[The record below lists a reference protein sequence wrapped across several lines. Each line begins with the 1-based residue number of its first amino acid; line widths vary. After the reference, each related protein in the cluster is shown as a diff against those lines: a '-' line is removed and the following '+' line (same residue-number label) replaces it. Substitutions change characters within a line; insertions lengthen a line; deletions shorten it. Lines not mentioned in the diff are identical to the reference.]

1 MVWTFG
7 RGPHRLEIQ
16 REDTS
21 DGALLVVS
29 GGDAPG
35 STLFPN
41 IAALIRYQTQFEAA
55 LLDAGW
61 SLVAFAPERRSHVE
75 RRAARR
81 DTFDRRRWWTD
92 PAFRNRPPE

>member
-1 MVWTFG
+1 MLWTFG

-16 REDTS
+16 REETS

-61 SLVAFAPERRSHVE
+61 SLIAFAPERRSAE
-75 RRAARR
+75 GRGASR

-92 PAFRNRPPE
+92 PAFRNRPPD